1 VKKVLLTLVLVG
13 VALFSFAE
21 TLVIKGSNTIFPV
34 AQLWIEELKD
44 MYPDLTITLEGA
56 GSSTGIA
63 ALFNG
68 TTDIANSS
76 RWLKESELD
85 QMHQEGKYFIPIV
98 IGYDGIAIIVNPSLG
113 IDEISIEELAKI
125 YSGEITRWN
134 QLNPNLPNQRI
145 VVYSRNSASGTYE
158 TFVEKVLEGKRMA
171 PTVQMVESTHA
182 EVQAVAQNLYAIAY
196 TGVGYV
202 TDDVKVLS
210 VEGIQPTKLNIL
222 NSVYPISRPLY
233 MFIDAT
239 NGYPQTGPVKQY
251 LTFGLS
257 KRGQELVE
265 QAGYVAAYGF

>member
-13 VALFSFAE
+13 VALFSFSQ

-68 TTDIANSS
+68 TTDIADSS
-76 RWLKESELD
+76 RWLKESELE
-85 QMHQEGKYFIPIV
+85 QMHEEGKYFIPIV
-98 IGYDGIAIIVNPSLG
+98 LGYDGIAVIVNPDLG
-113 IDEISIEELAKI
+113 INEITIEELASI
-125 YSGEITRWN
+125 YTGEITRWN

-145 VVYSRNSASGTYE
+145 VVYSRNTASGTYE
-158 TFVEKVLEGKRMA
+158 TFVEKVLEGERMV
-171 PTVQMVESTHA
+171 PTVQMLESTQA

-202 TDDVKVLS
+202 TNDVKVLS
-210 VEGIQPTKLNIL
+210 VEGVQPTKLNIL

-233 MFIDAT
+233 MFVDAT

>member
-13 VALFSFAE
+13 IALFSFAE

-44 MYPDLTITLEGA
+44 MYPDLSITLEGA

-68 TTDIANSS
+68 TTHIANSS
-76 RWLKESELD
+76 RWLKESELE
-85 QMHQEGKYFIPIV
+85 QMSEERKYFIPV
-98 IGYDGIAIIVNPSLG
+98 VLGYDGIAVIVNPNLG

-125 YSGEITRWN
+125 YTGEITRWN
-134 QLNPNLPNQRI
+134 QLNTNLPNQRI

-158 TFVEKVLEGKRMA
+158 TFVEKVLKGKRMA
-171 PTVQMVESTHA
+171 PTVQMLESTQA
-182 EVQAVAQNLYAIAY
+182 EIQSVAKNQYAIAY

-202 TDDVKVLS
+202 TNDVKVLS
-210 VEGIQPTKLNIL
+210 VDGVQPTKLNIL

-233 MFIDAT
+233 MFVDAT
-239 NGYPQTGPVKQY
+239 NGYPETGPVKQY

-257 KRGQELVE
+257 KRGQELLE

>member
-1 VKKVLLTLVLVG
+1 VKKILLTLVLVG
-13 VALFSFAE
+13 IALFSFTE

-44 MYPDLTITLEGA
+44 MYPDLSITLEGA

-68 TTDIANSS
+68 TTHIANSS
-76 RWLKESELD
+76 RWLKESELE
-85 QMHQEGKYFIPIV
+85 QMSEERKYFIPV
-98 IGYDGIAIIVNPSLG
+98 VLGYDGIAVIVNPNLG

-125 YSGEITRWN
+125 YTGEITRWN

-158 TFVEKVLEGKRMA
+158 TFVEKVLKGERMA
-171 PTVQMVESTHA
+171 PTVQMLESTQA
-182 EVQAVAQNLYAIAY
+182 EIQSVAKNQYAIAY

-202 TDDVKVLS
+202 TNDVKVLS
-210 VEGIQPTKLNIL
+210 VDGVQPTKLNIL

-233 MFIDAT
+233 MFVDAT
-239 NGYPQTGPVKQY
+239 NGYPETGPVKQY

-257 KRGQELVE
+257 KRGQELLE

>member
-13 VALFSFAE
+13 ISLFSFAQ

-34 AQLWIEELKD
+34 AQLWIEELKG

-56 GSSTGIA
+56 GSSTGIS

-68 TTDIANSS
+68 TTDVANSS
-76 RWLKESELD
+76 RWLKESELK
-85 QMHQEGKYFIPIV
+85 QMHQEGKFFIPV
-98 IGYDGIAIIVNPSLG
+98 VLGYDGIAVIVNPNLG
-113 IDEISIEELAKI
+113 IDEISLEELKQI
-125 YSGEITRWN
+125 YTGKITRWN

-158 TFVEKVLEGKRMA
+158 TFVEKVLEGERMV
-171 PTVQMVESTHA
+171 PTVQMLESTQA
-182 EVQAVAQNLYAIAY
+182 EVQSIANNRYAIAY

-202 TDDVKVLS
+202 TKDVKVLS

-233 MFIDAT
+233 MFVDAT
-239 NGYPQTGPVKQY
+239 NGYPETGPIKQY

>member
-13 VALFSFAE
+13 IALFSFAE

-44 MYPDLTITLEGA
+44 MYPDLSITLEGA
-56 GSSTGIA
+56 GSSTGIS

-68 TTDIANSS
+68 TTHIANSS
-76 RWLKESELD
+76 RWLKESELE
-85 QMHQEGKYFIPIV
+85 QMSEKRKYFIPV
-98 IGYDGIAIIVNPSLG
+98 VLGYDGIAVIVNPNLG

-125 YSGEITRWN
+125 YTGKITRWN

-158 TFVEKVLEGKRMA
+158 TFVEKVLKGERMV
-171 PTVQMVESTHA
+171 PTVQMLESTQA
-182 EVQAVAQNLYAIAY
+182 EIQSVAKNQYAIAY

-202 TDDVKVLS
+202 TNDVKVLS
-210 VEGIQPTKLNIL
+210 VDGVQPTKLNIL

-233 MFIDAT
+233 MFVDGT
-239 NGYPQTGPVKQY
+239 NGYPETGPVKQY

>member
-13 VALFSFAE
+13 IALFSFAE

-44 MYPDLTITLEGA
+44 MYPDLSITLEGA
-56 GSSTGIA
+56 GSSTGIS

-68 TTDIANSS
+68 TTHIANSS
-76 RWLKESELD
+76 RWLKESELE
-85 QMHQEGKYFIPIV
+85 QMSEERKYFIPV
-98 IGYDGIAIIVNPSLG
+98 VLGYDGIAVIVNPNLG

-125 YSGEITRWN
+125 YTGEITRWN

-158 TFVEKVLEGKRMA
+158 TFVEKVLKGERMA
-171 PTVQMVESTHA
+171 PTVQMLESTQA
-182 EVQAVAQNLYAIAY
+182 EIQSVAKNQYAIAY

-202 TDDVKVLS
+202 TNDVKVLS
-210 VEGIQPTKLNIL
+210 VDGVQPTKLNIL

-233 MFIDAT
+233 MFVDAT
-239 NGYPQTGPVKQY
+239 NGYPETGPVKQY

-257 KRGQELVE
+257 KRGQELLE

>member
-1 VKKVLLTLVLVG
+1 MKKVLLTLVLVG
-13 VALFSFAE
+13 IALFSFAE

-44 MYPDLTITLEGA
+44 MYPNLTITLEGA

-68 TTDIANSS
+68 TTDIADSS
-76 RWLKESELD
+76 RWLKESELE
-85 QMHQEGKYFIPIV
+85 QMHEEGKYFIPIV
-98 IGYDGIAIIVNPSLG
+98 LGYDGIAVIVNPNLG
-113 IDEISIEELAKI
+113 IDEITIEELASI
-125 YSGEITRWN
+125 YTGEITRWS

-145 VVYSRNSASGTYE
+145 VVYSRNTASGTYE
-158 TFVEKVLEGKRMA
+158 TFVEKVLEGERMA
-171 PTVQMVESTHA
+171 PTVQMLESTHA
-182 EVQAVAQNLYAIAY
+182 EVQAVAQNSYAIAY

-202 TDDVKVLS
+202 TEDVKVLS
-210 VEGIQPTKLNIL
+210 VEGVQPTKMNIL

-233 MFIDAT
+233 MFVDAT

>member
-1 VKKVLLTLVLVG
+1 MKKVLLTLVLVG
-13 VALFSFAE
+13 IALFSFAE

-44 MYPDLTITLEGA
+44 MYPDLSITLEGA
-56 GSSTGIA
+56 GSSTGIS

-68 TTDIANSS
+68 TTHIANSS
-76 RWLKESELD
+76 RWLKESELE
-85 QMHQEGKYFIPIV
+85 QMSEKRKYFIPV
-98 IGYDGIAIIVNPSLG
+98 VLGYDGIAVIVNPNLG

-125 YSGEITRWN
+125 YTGKITRWN

-158 TFVEKVLEGKRMA
+158 TFVEKVLKGERMV
-171 PTVQMVESTHA
+171 PTVQMLESTQA
-182 EVQAVAQNLYAIAY
+182 EIQSVAKNQYAIAY

-202 TDDVKVLS
+202 TNDVKVLS
-210 VEGIQPTKLNIL
+210 VDGVQPTKLNIL

-233 MFIDAT
+233 MFVDGT
-239 NGYPQTGPVKQY
+239 NGYPETGPVKQY

>member
-13 VALFSFAE
+13 IALFSFAE
-21 TLVIKGSNTIFPV
+21 TLVLKGSNTIFPV

-76 RWLKESELD
+76 RWLKESELE
-85 QMHQEGKYFIPIV
+85 QMHEEGKYFIPIV
-98 IGYDGIAIIVNPSLG
+98 LGYDGIAVIVNPNLG
-113 IDEISIEELAKI
+113 IDEITIEELASI
-125 YSGEITRWN
+125 YTGEITRWN
-134 QLNPNLPNQRI
+134 QLDPNLPNQRI
-145 VVYSRNSASGTYE
+145 VVYSRNTASGTYE

-171 PTVQMVESTHA
+171 PTVQMLESTHA

-202 TDDVKVLS
+202 TEDVKVLS
-210 VEGIQPTKLNIL
+210 VEDVQPTKLNIL

>member
-1 VKKVLLTLVLVG
+1 MKKVLLTLVLVG
-13 VALFSFAE
+13 IALFSFAE
-21 TLVIKGSNTIFPV
+21 TLVLKGSNTIFPV
-34 AQLWIEELKD
+34 AQLWIEEMKD
-44 MYPDLTITLEGA
+44 MYPNLTITLEGA

-76 RWLKESELD
+76 RWLKESELE
-85 QMHQEGKYFIPIV
+85 QMHEEGKYFIPIV
-98 IGYDGIAIIVNPSLG
+98 LGYDGIAVIVNPDLG
-113 IDEISIEELAKI
+113 IDEITIEELASI
-125 YSGEITRWN
+125 YTGEITRWS

-145 VVYSRNSASGTYE
+145 VVYSRNTASGTYE
-158 TFVEKVLEGKRMA
+158 TFVEKVLEGERMA
-171 PTVQMVESTHA
+171 PTVQMLESTHA
-182 EVQAVAQNLYAIAY
+182 EVQAVAQNPYAIAY

-202 TDDVKVLS
+202 TEDVKVLS
-210 VEGIQPTKLNIL
+210 VEGVQPTKLNIL

-233 MFIDAT
+233 MFVDAT
-239 NGYPQTGPVKQY
+239 NGYPETGPVKQY

>member
-1 VKKVLLTLVLVG
+1 MKKVLLTFVLVG
-13 VALFSFAE
+13 MALFSFAE
-21 TLVIKGSNTIFPV
+21 TLVLKGSNTIFPV

-76 RWLKESELD
+76 RWLKDSELE
-85 QMHQEGKYFIPIV
+85 QMHEEGKYFIPV
-98 IGYDGIAIIVNPSLG
+98 VLGYDGIAVIVNPNLG
-113 IDEISIEELAKI
+113 IDDITIEELAKI
-125 YSGEITRWN
+125 YTGEITRWN
-134 QLNPNLPNQRI
+134 QLSPNLPGQRI
-145 VVYSRNSASGTYE
+145 VVYSRNTASGTYE
-158 TFVEKVLEGKRMA
+158 TFVEKVLEGKRMT
-171 PTVQMVESTHA
+171 PTVQMLESTQA
-182 EVQAVAQNLYAIAY
+182 EIQAVAQNMYAIAY

-210 VEGIQPTKLNIL
+210 VEGVQPTKLNIL

-233 MFIDAT
+233 MFVDAT
-239 NGYPQTGPVKQY
+239 NGYPETGPVKQY

>member
-13 VALFSFAE
+13 IALFSFTE
-21 TLVIKGSNTIFPV
+21 TLVLKGSNTIFPV

-76 RWLKESELD
+76 RWLKESELE
-85 QMHQEGKYFIPIV
+85 QMHEEGKYFIPV
-98 IGYDGIAIIVNPSLG
+98 VLGYDGIAVIVNPNLG
-113 IDEISIEELAKI
+113 IDNITIEELASI
-125 YSGEITRWN
+125 YSGDITRWN
-134 QLNPNLPNQRI
+134 QLDPNLPNQRI
-145 VVYSRNSASGTYE
+145 VVYSRNTASGTYE

-171 PTVQMVESTHA
+171 PTVQMLESTHA

-202 TDDVKVLS
+202 TEDVKVLS
-210 VEGIQPTKLNIL
+210 VEGVQPTKLNIL